1 MTQARSKTGHI
12 ITVRQVPDSVYEDL
26 KEIQK
31 EEQKGAYS
39 VVFLNNA
46 FNLALFEG
54 VKALKAKYARRKE
67 AADGKA

>member
-1 MTQARSKTGHI
+1 M
-12 ITVRQVPDSVYEDL
+12 YEDL